1 MSLNRSKL
9 REKIMVILYQVYL
22 YRQSGLEYN
31 VEEIISENVE
41 IKNDFVNDIVFG
53 VLKEEKKLDELIN
66 KYTENWTIDR
76 LGKTDQAILRLS
88 TYELVF
94 YDTPEVVA
102 INEGIEL
109 AKKYSD
115 EKIAKMV
122 NGILDSILKEEENE

>member
-1 MSLNRSKL
+1 
-9 REKIMVILYQVYL
+9 MVILYQVYL

-31 VEEIISENVE
+31 VEDIISENVE

>member
-31 VEEIISENVE
+31 VEDIISENVE